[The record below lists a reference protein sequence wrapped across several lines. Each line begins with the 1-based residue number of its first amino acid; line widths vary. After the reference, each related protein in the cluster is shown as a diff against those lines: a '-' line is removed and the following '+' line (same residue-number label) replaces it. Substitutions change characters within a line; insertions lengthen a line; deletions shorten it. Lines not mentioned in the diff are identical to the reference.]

1 MSKFVKIIKKIKIKN
16 IIILIFLLIANTYA
30 WFTYMTKVNM
40 DMTVHVTSW
49 NVDFVA
55 DENETVTNMRIE
67 VEKAYPGMEPFEKT
81 LEVLNT
87 GEMAAELSYEIQSLR
102 VMNTTYTMGENLSST
117 DIEKKITEEYPFKIT
132 ITKEDISSTDTKL
145 IGRYKI
151 VVDWEFES
159 GNDEEDTKWGNN
171 AYEFYQKN
179 PNKSFMELNINFIAS
194 QKK

>member
-1 MSKFVKIIKKIKIKN
+1 MSKLVKIIKKIKIKN
-16 IIILIFLLIANTYA
+16 IIILIFLLVANTYA

-40 DMTVHVTSW
+40 DLSVHVTSW

-55 DENETVTNMRIE
+55 DENETVTNMHIE

-87 GEMAAELSYEIQSLR
+87 GEMVAELSYEIQSLR
-102 VMNTTYTMGENLSST
+102 VMNTTYTMGETLSSA

-132 ITKEDISSTDTKL
+132 ITKEDISSENTKL

-151 VVDWEFES
+151 EINWEFES

-171 AYEFYQKN
+171 AYEFYNKN
-179 PNKSFMELNINFIAS
+179 PDKSFMELNINFIAS